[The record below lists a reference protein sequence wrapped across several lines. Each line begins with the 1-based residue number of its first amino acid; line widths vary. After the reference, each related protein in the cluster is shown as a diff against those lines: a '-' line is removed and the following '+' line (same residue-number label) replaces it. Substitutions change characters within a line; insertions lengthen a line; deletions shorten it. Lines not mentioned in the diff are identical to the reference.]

1 MRKLIFQVIPLSDLD
16 GEAEMDRTSFMN
28 GDDEENESDLSC
40 HPPRRSSLSQQS
52 IIKMVIP
59 PPPRLEFILP
69 EGVPPPPVSTER

>member
-1 MRKLIFQVIPLSDLD
+1 
-16 GEAEMDRTSFMN
+16 MN
-28 GDDEENESDLSC
+28 GDEEEDENARSC
-40 HPPRRSSLSQQS
+40 HLPRRSSLSQQS